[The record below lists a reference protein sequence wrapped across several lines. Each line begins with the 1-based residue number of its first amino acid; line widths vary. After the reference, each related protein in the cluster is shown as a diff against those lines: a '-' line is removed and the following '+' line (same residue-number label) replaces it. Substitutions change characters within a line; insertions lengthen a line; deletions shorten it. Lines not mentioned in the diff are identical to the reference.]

1 MYRAYCICNA
11 DMTYIKSQFCL
22 KNRLRMQNN
31 KTGASSE
38 SQTRHRTDSTVV
50 KLSSK
55 IYINGVTVIFQ
66 AHQLFYLE

>member
-1 MYRAYCICNA
+1 MLMKMTYESVKEPCRNVRQHRAYCICNA

-55 IYINGVTVIFQ
+55 
-66 AHQLFYLE
+66 L

>member
-22 KNRLRMQNN
+22 KTRLRMQNN

-55 IYINGVTVIFQ
+55 LSLN
-66 AHQLFYLE
+66 